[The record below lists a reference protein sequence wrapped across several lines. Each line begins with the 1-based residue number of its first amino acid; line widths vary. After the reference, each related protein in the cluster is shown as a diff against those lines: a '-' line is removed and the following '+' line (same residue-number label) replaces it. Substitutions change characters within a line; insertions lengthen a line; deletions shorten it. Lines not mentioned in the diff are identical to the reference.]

1 MQYTVTMLNNY
12 IKNMFTMD
20 AGLNNVYVK
29 GEVSNCKYHTSG
41 HIYFTIKD
49 AGGQIACV
57 MFAGQ
62 RAGLKFRMEEG
73 MSVIVY
79 GNVSIYER
87 DGKYQLYAREITQDG
102 KGELYQKYEE
112 LKKILELK
120 GYFDES
126 HKKKIPKYAKKIGVV
141 TARTGAALQ
150 DIINVSRRRNPWVQ
164 LYLAPAQVQGEGA
177 ASTIVDAI
185 KTLEKKNV
193 DVIIVGRGGGSI
205 EDLWA
210 FNEEIV
216 AKAVYECNIPI
227 ISAVGHETDTTII
240 DYVSDMRA
248 PTPSAAAEL
257 AVFDYFNYEQLIN
270 DYEYL
275 LTSLIN
281 RKIQE
286 NKVKLENL
294 TVRLGYCSPTYKLQ
308 QYKQNSMEYENRLTQ
323 AINNKV
329 KDIRHL
335 LDMYIE
341 KINGLSPLNKL
352 KSGYSLVTDSKNNI
366 VNSSKNV
373 NIGEN
378 INISLI
384 DGDIVAKIE
393 DIRYNNRG

>member
-20 AGLNNVYVK
+20 AGLNNIFVK

-49 AGGQIACV
+49 SGGQIACV
-57 MFAGQ
+57 MFAGN
-62 RAGLKFRMEEG
+62 RTGLKFRLEEG

-102 KGELYQKYEE
+102 KGVLYQKYEE
-112 LKKILELK
+112 LKKLLELK
-120 GYFDES
+120 GYFEQG
-126 HKKKIPKYAKKIGVV
+126 HKKPIPKYAKKIGVV
-141 TARTGAALQ
+141 TAKTGAALQ

-164 LYLAPAQVQGEGA
+164 LYLAPALVQGEMA
-177 ASTIVDAI
+177 APSIVDAI
-185 KTLEKKNV
+185 KLLEKKDV

-216 AKAVYECNIPI
+216 AKAVYDCPIPI

-257 AVFDYFNYEQLIN
+257 AVFDYYLYEQTVN
-270 DYEYL
+270 DYKFII
-275 LTSLIN
+275 TTFIN

-286 NKVKLENL
+286 QRSRLENINVKLSH
-294 TVRLGYCSPTYKLQ
+294 CSPEYKLQ
-308 QYKQNSMEYENRLTQ
+308 QFKQNSMDYENRVQQ
-323 AINNKV
+323 AINNKL
-329 KDIRHL
+329 KDTRHR
-335 LDMYIE
+335 LDVYIE
-341 KINGLSPLNKL
+341 KLNGLSPLNKL
-352 KSGYSLVTDSKNNI
+352 KSGYSLVTVDSKI
-366 VNSSKNV
+366 VNSTKNV

-378 INISLI
+378 VNISLI
-384 DGDIVAKIE
+384 DGDIVAKVE
-393 DIRYNNRG
+393 DIIYNNRG

>member
-1 MQYTVTMLNNY
+1 M
-12 IKNMFTMD
+12 
-20 AGLNNVYVK
+20 
-29 GEVSNCKYHTSG
+29 
-41 HIYFTIKD
+41 
-49 AGGQIACV
+49 
-57 MFAGQ
+57 
-62 RAGLKFRMEEG
+62 
-73 MSVIVY
+73 
-79 GNVSIYER
+79 
-87 DGKYQLYAREITQDG
+87 
-102 KGELYQKYEE
+102 
-112 LKKILELK
+112 
-120 GYFDES
+120 
-126 HKKKIPKYAKKIGVV
+126 
-141 TARTGAALQ
+141 
-150 DIINVSRRRNPWVQ
+150 
-164 LYLAPAQVQGEGA
+164 
-177 ASTIVDAI
+177 
-185 KTLEKKNV
+185 
-193 DVIIVGRGGGSI
+193 
-205 EDLWA
+205 
-210 FNEEIV
+210 
-216 AKAVYECNIPI
+216 
-227 ISAVGHETDTTII
+227 
-240 DYVSDMRA
+240 
-248 PTPSAAAEL
+248 
-257 AVFDYFNYEQLIN
+257 
-270 DYEYL
+270 